1 MDCVVS
7 NTPADKIYTRRA
19 IVWSLVYVA
28 LVFALSSARK
38 LHWLEEP
45 WNWLTAWTPAI
56 PIAGIMWAL
65 LVFLRDSDE
74 FVRAVTAKRLVIA
87 LAITQVLCT
96 IWGFLEVYAGAS
108 HQEMYLVFP
117 IFWLSLVAV
126 PPFVR
131 SST

>member
-1 MDCVVS
+1 MDCVDR
-7 NTPADKIYTRRA
+7 TPADKTYTRRA
-19 IVWSLVYVA
+19 IVWSLVYIA
-28 LVFALSSARK
+28 LVLALSSARRF
-38 LHWLEEP
+38 HWLDEP
-45 WNWLTAWTPAI
+45 WNWVTAWTPAI

-74 FVRAVTAKRLVIA
+74 FVRALTAKRIVIA
-87 LAITQVLCT
+87 VAISQVLCT

-117 IFWLSLVAV
+117 IFWLSFVAV
-126 PPFVR
+126 TPFVR